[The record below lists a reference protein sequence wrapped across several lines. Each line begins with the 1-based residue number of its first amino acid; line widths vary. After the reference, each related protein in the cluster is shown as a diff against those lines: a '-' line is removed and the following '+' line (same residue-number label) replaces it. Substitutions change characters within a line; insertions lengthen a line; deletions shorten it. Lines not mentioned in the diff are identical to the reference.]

1 MKIIFK
7 NHKSRVMKKL
17 CYSGV
22 AALLVLTLTFSS
34 LSGIPAPKKQLGI
47 ATYSVKGLESDIEG
61 SFKSLAE
68 GGYKVMEIS
77 NYNAGTGMVAGYKP
91 ADYAALAEKYGLD
104 IISSHARAR
113 FDVKD
118 TEGTVTAWGKVFD
131 DHKAMGCK
139 YVVFPMNTW
148 SATVEGLK
156 AECDLMNKI
165 GEEANKRGLL
175 FGYHNH
181 SFEFAQ
187 VAGTD
192 QLFEDFLIA
201 NTDPDKVFF
210 QMDVYWTKV
219 GGQDPVAYLKKYP
232 TRFKVLHI
240 KDEYVIGESGTLDF
254 KAIFKQFYKNGFK
267 DWFVEMEAKMTPEQR
282 KQSVA
287 MMEQMKQRM
296 TQGTGNTAGGQ
307 AAGQQRNAGQGGAPG
322 QGGTQGQGGAPGQGG
337 QARQGTGQAPGAGFG
352 QRDPKAIA
360 EQLKTSLEGIR
371 QSADFLMKAKY
382 VK

>member
-1 MKIIFK
+1 
-7 NHKSRVMKKL
+7 MKKFI
-17 CYSGV
+17 YSGI
-22 AALLVLTLTFSS
+22 AAILVLSMTFSS
-34 LSGIPAPKKQLGI
+34 LSGKPGAKKNLGI

-91 ADYAALAEKYGLD
+91 ADYAVLAEKYGLD

-118 TEGTVTAWGKVFD
+118 VEGTVAAWGKVFD

-165 GEEANKRGLL
+165 CEEANKRGLL

-192 QLFEDFLIA
+192 QLFEDFLVA

-210 QMDVYWTKV
+210 QMDVYWIKV

-240 KDEYVIGESGTLDF
+240 KDEYVIGESVTIDF
-254 KAIFKQFYKNGFK
+254 KAIFKQFYKNGYK

-296 TQGTGNTAGGQ
+296 SSGQ
-307 AAGQQRNAGQGGAPG
+307 SAQQPGPQAGQQ
-322 QGGTQGQGGAPGQGG
+322 
-337 QARQGTGQAPGAGFG
+337 ARPPQ
-352 QRDPKAIA
+352 A

-371 QSADFLMKAKY
+371 LSAVYLTNSKF